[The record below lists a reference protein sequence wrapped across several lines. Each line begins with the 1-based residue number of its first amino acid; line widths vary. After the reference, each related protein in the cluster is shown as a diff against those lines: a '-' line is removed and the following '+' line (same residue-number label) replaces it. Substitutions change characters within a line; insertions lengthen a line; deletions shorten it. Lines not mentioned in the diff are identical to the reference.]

1 MHIGYFVFTVLS
13 PVTLLLDQHGSSLS
27 TYLLFVLQV
36 CKLTL
41 ILFCTLIKVLD
52 PKQDSFEYKLI
63 NRSYS
68 EVNYFFVSGSWFALL
83 LLDWYLYDH
92 HFSFHHLNRFLFH
105 FQIHYFRFLYH
116 YRHFLCH
123 CFHLCLF

>member
-68 EVNYFFVSGSWFALL
+68 EVNYFFVSGNEMWGFSPEIHPSPVLGLL
-83 LLDWYLYDH
+83 LAQYSLSLILLMEWE
-92 HFSFHHLNRFLFH
+92 
-105 FQIHYFRFLYH
+105 
-116 YRHFLCH
+116 
-123 CFHLCLF
+123 